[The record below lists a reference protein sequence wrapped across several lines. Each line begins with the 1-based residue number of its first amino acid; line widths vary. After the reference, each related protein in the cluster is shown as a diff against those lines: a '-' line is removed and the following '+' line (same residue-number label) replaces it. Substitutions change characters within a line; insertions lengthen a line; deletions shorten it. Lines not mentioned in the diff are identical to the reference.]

1 MQGKTL
7 IQAKNCRFIDMNIFK
22 NIAIFASGNGTNAE
36 NIIRYFHAGNAV
48 KVVAVFSDNKNAL
61 VLERAKKLHVPYFT
75 FKMSELKNPDG
86 ILKTLLE
93 KQIDFIVLAGFL
105 RLMPDHIT
113 QQFKNKIINI
123 HPALLPKYG
132 GKGMYG
138 HHVHEAVYQAA
149 EKETGITVHYVNEK
163 YDEGE
168 IILQQKV
175 SLNPDDTPLT
185 IAQKISE
192 LEMKHFP
199 LAIEKVLMLNS

>member
-1 MQGKTL
+1 
-7 IQAKNCRFIDMNIFK
+7 MNIFK

>member
-1 MQGKTL
+1 MQVNSLRINKMDK
-7 IQAKNCRFIDMNIFK
+7 IK
-22 NIAIFASGNGTNAE
+22 NIVIFASGNGTNAE
-36 NIIRYFHAGNAV
+36 NIIRFFHAYKNV
-48 KVVAVFSDNKNAL
+48 KVVAVFSDNENAF
-61 VLERAKKLHVPYFT
+61 VLERAKQLHVPSFT

-86 ILKTLLE
+86 ILKNLLTLQTDL
-93 KQIDFIVLAGFL
+93 IVLAGFL
-105 RLMPDHIT
+105 RLMPDIIT

-149 EKETGITVHYVNEK
+149 EKETGITVHYVNEN

-175 SLNPDDTPLT
+175 VLNPDDTPQT

-192 LEMKHFP
+192 LEMKYFP